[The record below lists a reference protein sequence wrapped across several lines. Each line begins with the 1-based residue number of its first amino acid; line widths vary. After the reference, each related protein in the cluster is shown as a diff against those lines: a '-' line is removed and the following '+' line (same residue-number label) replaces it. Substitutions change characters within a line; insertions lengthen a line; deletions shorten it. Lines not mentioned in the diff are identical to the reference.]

1 MLCEPYF
8 NKLLSIV
15 NFMLYE
21 FFRKKIST
29 SFLWDES
36 FEPITES
43 RIPFPASEAQLSKG
57 SISMQARYRSVLC
70 SLG

>member
-21 FFRKKIST
+21 FFLKKISS
-29 SFLWDES
+29 SFLWES

-43 RIPFPASEAQLSKG
+43 RIPFPASAAQLSQG
-57 SISMQARYRSVLC
+57 SISMQAR
-70 SLG
+70 

>member
-15 NFMLYE
+15 NIMLYE
-21 FFRKKIST
+21 FFLKKIST

-36 FEPITES
+36 FEPVTES
-43 RIPFPASEAQLSKG
+43 RVPFPASAAQLSQG
-57 SISMQARYRSVLC
+57 SISTQAR
-70 SLG
+70 